1 MNSILL
7 GELIII
13 SFLLK
18 SSPQNNNVNIYKV
31 LSMWQ
36 NIVLERV
43 NKNSFK
49 RRQRISSQ
57 FRTGL
62 KDRQ

>member
-1 MNSILL
+1 MNTILL
-7 GELIII
+7 RELIII

-18 SSPQNNNVNIYKV
+18 SSPQNNNFNIYKV
-31 LSMWQ
+31 LRMWQ